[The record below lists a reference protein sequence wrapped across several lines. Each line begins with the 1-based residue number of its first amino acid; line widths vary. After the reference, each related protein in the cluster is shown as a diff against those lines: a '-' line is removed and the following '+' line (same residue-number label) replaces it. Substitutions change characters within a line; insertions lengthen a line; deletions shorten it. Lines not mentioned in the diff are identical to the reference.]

1 MLRILIQ
8 EGSDRKVLGNFFK
21 AVVQAVLLFG
31 AETWVP
37 NPSMEQALSS
47 FQHRVSRRLT
57 GRQMRSL
64 GDGSWD
70 YPLLAAVMEEAGFEE
85 IGAYVTRRKNAF
97 TKYIMTGK
105 IQYLYERYV

>member
-1 MLRILIQ
+1 M
-8 EGSDRKVLGNFFK
+8 
-21 AVVQAVLLFG
+21 LLFG

-37 NPSMEQALSS
+37 NPSMERALSS

-70 YPLLAAVMEEAGFEE
+70 YPPLAAVMEEAGFEE
-85 IGAYVTRRKNAF
+85 IGAYVTRRKNTF

-105 IQYLYERYV
+105 IQDLYEWYV